1 MDEFDLKHKFLV
13 ENVYLNLTNLNT
25 GFDSPYIFYFKEAD
39 FEVVLNRIEKYGI
52 LLSGIEP
59 WLKGQY
65 YDVQVKED
73 YLDNGDKWYRQ
84 IFEDFKNKAKS
95 ESIELQYAA
104 SYHVSEE
111 ILNV

>member
-39 FEVVLNRIEKYGI
+39 FEVVLNRIEEYGI

-59 WLKGQY
+59 WIDGEFF
-65 YDVQVKED
+65 DVEVRED
-73 YLDNGDKWYRQ
+73 YLENGDKWYRQ
-84 IFEDFKNKAKS
+84 IFENYKLEEKK
-95 ESIELQYAA
+95 LQYSA
-104 SYHVSEE
+104 SYYIPKELLS
-111 ILNV
+111 